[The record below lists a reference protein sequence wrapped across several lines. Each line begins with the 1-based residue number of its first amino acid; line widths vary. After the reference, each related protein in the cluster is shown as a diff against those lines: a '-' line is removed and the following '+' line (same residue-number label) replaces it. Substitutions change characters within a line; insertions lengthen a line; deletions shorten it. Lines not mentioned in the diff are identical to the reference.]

1 MTLLSKCMMKNYE
14 LNVSTQNVKLQFN
27 PLLLIGDV
35 ICSILREKK
44 LVSDARLFSAKPAL
58 VNVQVSFVL
67 CLYDTHFCFGND
79 KQTKY
84 SYNNSTN
91 VRDLIL
97 FFFFLFF
104 HPLNCQ
110 IRQSVFLNGDRRRN
124 IDLRF
129 GGITRFTFFF
139 EFGILQKRI
148 NCRTNRRLSFF
159 NQFYTFLQFNQS
171 RR

>member
-1 MTLLSKCMMKNYE
+1 MMKNYE

-104 HPLNCQ
+104 TPSTVKSVN
-110 IRQSVFLNGDRRRN
+110 QSFLMA
-124 IDLRF
+124 I
-129 GGITRFTFFF
+129 
-139 EFGILQKRI
+139 EEGILTSDLEELLASHFSSNLEYYKNGSIVAQIDDYRSSTNFIHSSNSI
-148 NCRTNRRLSFF
+148 NQEGKYLLFF
-159 NQFYTFLQFNQS
+159 
-171 RR
+171 